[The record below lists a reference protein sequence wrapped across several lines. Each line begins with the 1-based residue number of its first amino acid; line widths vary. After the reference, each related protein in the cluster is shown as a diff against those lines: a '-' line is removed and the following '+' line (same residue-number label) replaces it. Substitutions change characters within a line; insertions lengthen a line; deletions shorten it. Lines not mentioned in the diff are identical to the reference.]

1 MTEENIVNIDGEQ
14 IKESDLTPEQ
24 RHHKNHVISLRNKI
38 AKLQFEMDD
47 LMPSLKAY
55 EKSLIESTKIKAE
68 EVLSEEEPL
77 EIQEDKEI
85 ITVQDRE

>member
-38 AKLQFEMDD
+38 AKLQFEMDY
-47 LMPSLKAY
+47 LMPSLKFHEQALV
-55 EKSLIESTKIKAE
+55 ETTKKQAE
-68 EVLSEEEPL
+68 EELGKEEEAT
-77 EIQEDKEI
+77 IKEVEE
-85 ITVQDRE
+85 T

>member
-1 MTEENIVNIDGEQ
+1 MEENIINIEGEE

-47 LMPSLKAY
+47 LMPSLKFHEQALV
-55 EKSLIESTKIKAE
+55 ETTKKQAEEELGKEEEST
-68 EVLSEEEPL
+68 
-77 EIQEDKEI
+77 I
-85 ITVQDRE
+85 ITAQEGKK

>member
-1 MTEENIVNIDGEQ
+1 MTEENIHNIDGEE

-47 LMPSLKAY
+47 LMPSLKFHEQALV
-55 EKSLIESTKIKAE
+55 ETTKKQAEEELGKEEEST
-68 EVLSEEEPL
+68 
-77 EIQEDKEI
+77 I
-85 ITVQDRE
+85 ITAQEGKK